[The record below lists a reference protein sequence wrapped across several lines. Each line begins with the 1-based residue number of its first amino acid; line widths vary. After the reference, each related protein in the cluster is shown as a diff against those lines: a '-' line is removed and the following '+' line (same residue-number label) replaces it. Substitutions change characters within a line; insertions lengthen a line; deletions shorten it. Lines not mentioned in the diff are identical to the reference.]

1 MKQIMMSDPASQE
14 LMEKNPDIATIL
26 TDPEILQKV
35 RRGGGAREK
44 N

>member
-1 MKQIMMSDPASQE
+1 MKQMIMSDPATQD

-35 RRGGGAREK
+35 RGFESRDG
-44 N
+44 